1 MLKEKMN
8 NIVINELIENDV
20 NGFLND
26 INSILEEK
34 EKENN
39 KINIKNEF
47 GEGGCLYPYFSISYD
62 KFSDVLKPYNICW
75 VSNLKRFCY
84 CTLTVPTVAETIKTE
99 KVETET
105 KETKDNL
112 LVKGKNYNDIKQHSL
127 RFDTNLKNEL
137 DNLYK
142 EYSYL
147 DRTYINS
154 RIIELGLNSI

>member
-8 NIVINELIENDV
+8 NIVITELIENDV
-20 NGFLND
+20 NSFLND

-34 EKENN
+34 EKENEITSITEEV
-39 KINIKNEF
+39 KK
-47 GEGGCLYPYFSISYD
+47 GCLSPYFSIEYN
-62 KFSDVLKPYNICW
+62 KFSNTINKYNIYW
-75 VSNLKRFCY
+75 IPTLKRFCY
-84 CTLTVPTVAETIKTE
+84 CSLTVPTVEENVKADN
-99 KVETET
+99 VETET
-105 KETKDNL
+105 KETNNNL

-154 RIIELGLNSI
+154 RIIELGLNSL